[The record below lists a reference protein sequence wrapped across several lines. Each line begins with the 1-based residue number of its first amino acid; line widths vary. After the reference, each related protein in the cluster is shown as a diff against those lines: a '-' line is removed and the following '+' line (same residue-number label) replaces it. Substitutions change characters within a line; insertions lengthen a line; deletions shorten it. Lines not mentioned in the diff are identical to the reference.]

1 MNNTKENSSILLKS
15 SSKNSLAVKNFGT
28 KVFNELVISSWMQT
42 KKIESVSQAWAF
54 VKLCEMIAGRLLT
67 ELLPGETAEFKVENV
82 STIYLEVF
90 PPDTNR

>member
-1 MNNTKENSSILLKS
+1 MADSLELILWLTII
-15 SSKNSLAVKNFGT
+15 L
-28 KVFNELVISSWMQT
+28 MQT

-67 ELLPGETAEFKVENV
+67 ELIPGETAEFKVENV

-90 PPDTNR
+90 PPDKNR